1 MKKKVAF
8 IYFDDLHHI
17 HHFIGVAAE
26 LAKNDNIRVDII
38 TYSNEHKYLNNL
50 IKLLSELSTFFSG
63 NDNSKSLLN
72 FKFHLLSFIK

>member
-17 HHFIGVAAE
+17 HHFIGVAEE

-38 TYSNEHKYLNNL
+38 TYSNFSISVEDG
-50 IKLLSELSTFFSG
+50 KLLWISIGIISVSYT
-63 NDNSKSLLN
+63 
-72 FKFHLLSFIK
+72 HLRAHET